1 MQQNLKGSVT
11 VEAALLYPFL
21 LLITFLLVKLTLCQ
35 YEAVAARAADLCRTV
50 FTGRGLQSPEII
62 RASEAIF
69 DFFD

>member
-35 YEAVAARAADLCRTV
+35 YEATGARAADLCRTV
-50 FTGRGLQSPEII
+50 FTGRGLQAPEIV

>member
-1 MQQNLKGSVT
+1 MQQKLKGSVT

-35 YEAVAARAADLCRTV
+35 YEAVANQAADLCRTV
-50 FTGRGLQSPEII
+50 FTGQKLQAPEII
-62 RASEAIF
+62 RASETVF